1 MKTQKH
7 IIYVRFFIISFTV
20 ILLDYI
26 SKKWMLSLLFD
37 VPQQIIITG
46 FFNLTPVWNNGV
58 SFGFMASQP
67 EIIRLFIPVL
77 ALCVVLY
84 LISQLQV
91 QNRMQQIG
99 SAIIAGGAIGN
110 VIDRLIYGRVVD
122 FLDFHVAGYHWPA
135 FNLADVA
142 ICSGVII
149 WIYVIMSTSSNLGEE

>member
-67 EIIRLFIPVL
+67 EIIRLIILPGRRPSEEAASVCPCEIANIPERT
-77 ALCVVLY
+77 
-84 LISQLQV
+84 ISPMKAEV
-91 QNRMQQIG
+91 
-99 SAIIAGGAIGN
+99 
-110 VIDRLIYGRVVD
+110 
-122 FLDFHVAGYHWPA
+122 
-135 FNLADVA
+135 
-142 ICSGVII
+142 
-149 WIYVIMSTSSNLGEE
+149 

>member
-67 EIIRLFIPVL
+67 EIIRLIIPVL

-110 VIDRLIYGRVVD
+110 VIDRLIYGYID
-122 FLDFHVAGYHWPA
+122 Y
-135 FNLADVA
+135 
-142 ICSGVII
+142 
-149 WIYVIMSTSSNLGEE
+149 